1 MEAVL
6 VAGGA
11 GFIGAQTCKALAQA
25 GFLPVTIDDLSTGYE
40 AAVQWGPL
48 VKANIGDAGTV
59 KNAVRQY
66 GIRSAI
72 HFAAFSLVG
81 ESTRD
86 PAKYFR
92 NNVGAG
98 VDFVSALAE
107 TGVEAIVFSS
117 TAAAYGLPQQTPI
130 REDHPLNPI
139 NPYGATKVAFEQ
151 ALHWMSLAHPL
162 RYTVLRYFNAAGAD
176 ADGQIGESHVPE
188 THLIPLICQATL
200 SQGPGDTVK
209 PLTVF
214 GTDYDTRDGTAVRDY
229 VHVDDL
235 AAAHVLA
242 LKRLLAGGS
251 NRVYNLGS
259 GSGVTVLEMLK
270 VAETVMRKPVPHR
283 FGPRRAGDPPVLVA
297 DIRRVTEELGWQ
309 ARQSDLET
317 LIRTAAHWQAHK
329 RY

>member
-11 GFIGAQTCKALAQA
+11 GFIGAHTCKALAQA
-25 GFLPVTIDDLSTGYE
+25 GFQPVTLDDLSTGYA

-48 VKANIGDAGTV
+48 VKANMGDAEAV
-59 KNAVRQY
+59 KTAVRHY

-86 PAKYFR
+86 PAKYFL

-98 VDFVSALAE
+98 VNFVSALAE

-117 TAAAYGLPQQTPI
+117 TAAAYGLPRQTPI
-130 REDHPLNPI
+130 DEDHPLNPI
-139 NPYGATKVAFEQ
+139 NPYGASKVAFEQ
-151 ALHWMSLAHPL
+151 ALHWMSQAHPL
-162 RYTVLRYFNAAGAD
+162 RYTILRYFNAAGAD
-176 ADGQIGESHVPE
+176 ANGQIGESHVPE
-188 THLIPLICQATL
+188 THLIPLICQAAL
-200 SQGPGDTVK
+200 SQGTAGAGE

-235 AAAHVLA
+235 ATAHVLA
-242 LKRLLAGGS
+242 LKRLLAGGLS
-251 NRVYNLGS
+251 RVYNLGS
-259 GSGVTVLEMLK
+259 GAGVTVLEMLK
-270 VAETVMRKPVPHR
+270 AAETVMGKPVPHG

-297 DIRRVTEELGWQ
+297 DIRRAVEDLGWQ
-309 ARQSDLET
+309 PRQSDLET
-317 LIRTAAHWQAHK
+317 LIRTAARWQAHR

>member
-11 GFIGAQTCKALAQA
+11 GYIGAQTCKALAQA
-25 GFLPVTIDDLSTGYE
+25 GFLPVTLDDLSTGYE
-40 AAVQWGPL
+40 AAVKWGPL
-48 VKANIGDAGTV
+48 VKANMGDTETV
-59 KNAVRQY
+59 RRTIAEH

-92 NNVGAG
+92 NNVGRG
-98 VDFVSALAE
+98 VDFAQALVEA
-107 TGVEAIVFSS
+107 GVEAIVFSS

-130 REDHPLNPI
+130 SEDHPLSPI
-139 NPYGATKVAFEQ
+139 NPYGASKVAFEQ
-151 ALHWMSLAHPL
+151 ALHWMSQAHPL

-176 ADGQIGESHVPE
+176 PDGEIGESHVPE

-200 SQGPGDTVK
+200 GTAK

-214 GTDYDTRDGTAVRDY
+214 GTDYDTRDGTAMRDY
-229 VHVDDL
+229 VHVCDL
-235 AAAHVLA
+235 ADAHVLA
-242 LKRLLAGGS
+242 LKRLLGGGE
-251 NRVYNLGS
+251 NRVYNLGT
-259 GSGVTVLEMLK
+259 GSGVTVKEMLA
-270 VAETVMRKPVPHR
+270 VAETVMQKPVPHSY
-283 FGPRRAGDPPVLVA
+283 GPRRAGDPPILVA
-297 DIRRVTEELGWQ
+297 DIRRVTAELGWK
-309 ARQSDLET
+309 AGQSDLET
-317 LIRTAAHWQAHK
+317 LIRTAAQWQMNK